1 MVEKFISYLRAGFQ
15 AFWLKTDEPN
25 RIRENIYNA
34 IRDFKRKDGRSYK
47 IQEWTCTADNP
58 DPMSAIERLSQAEDF
73 TILFAYNY
81 HWFINKPQAIQSIQ
95 DNLINWS
102 SSGKAFICVSPVE
115 TIPLEVQKDF
125 LLINMPLPREHEI
138 VNAISSM
145 APSLSLMPKGKD
157 LNKLVSSCKGLTKT
171 ELDQVLALSF
181 VESNGENFSRKV
193 INDYRAISIRKTGFL
208 DVLSPNKKFSDVM
221 GYDNIK
227 AFILETI
234 DNPKAKGIMTIG
246 PPGCGKTELMKAI
259 VGETGK
265 FGLSINMG
273 KLFSKFQG
281 ETDKNIDSTINLI
294 TATGD
299 SLVLI
304 DEFEKQFAGSGSD
317 GSLDSGTTRRAT
329 GRWLEF
335 LQDRPKGVYIVGTA
349 NSFAGIPGEYL
360 RPGRWDSSPF
370 FIDLPNHKVKKAIL
384 KYYAKKVGLRVPK
397 NIPSELMKDFSGAEV
412 EALVQIADM
421 RKISLEASSKCVI
434 PQAKTMAESVN
445 ALREWAKGRTI
456 PAEDIPFDK
465 PKRKIASRRHLDI

>member
-1 MVEKFISYLRAGFQ
+1 MRKKLISYLRAGFP

-25 RIRENIYNA
+25 RVRENIYGA
-34 IRDFKRKDGRSYK
+34 IRAFKRKDGGMYEV
-47 IQEWTCTADNP
+47 QEWTCTIEPNP
-58 DPMSAIERLSQAEDF
+58 IKAIEQLNQAEEF
-73 TILFAYNY
+73 TILFAYNFQ
-81 HWFINKPQAIQSIQ
+81 WFIDKPQIIQSIQ
-95 DNLINWS
+95 DNLTAWS
-102 SSGKAFICVSPVE
+102 NSGKAFICVSPVG

-125 LLINMPLPREHEI
+125 LLMNLPLPGEDE
-138 VNAISSM
+138 VKNAIANT
-145 APSLSLMPKGKD
+145 APNSKAMPSGKELS
-157 LNKLVSSCKGLTKT
+157 KLISSCKGLTKV
-171 ELDQVLALSF
+171 ELDQVLALSL
-181 VESNGENFSRKV
+181 VEDNGKGFSRKT
-193 INDYRAISIRKTGFL
+193 INAYKAMSIQKTGFL
-208 DVLSPNKKFSDVM
+208 DVLSPTIKFSDII

-246 PPGCGKTELMKAI
+246 PPGCGKTALMKAI

-281 ETDKNIDSTINLI
+281 ETDKNIDTVINLI
-294 TATGD
+294 TAIGD
-299 SLVLI
+299 CLILI

-335 LQDRPKGVYIVGTA
+335 LQDRPSGVYIVGTA
-349 NSFAGIPGEYL
+349 NSFSGIPGEYL

-370 FIDLPNHKVKKAIL
+370 FIDLPIHKVKKAIL
-384 KYYAKKVGLRVPK
+384 RYYAKRANLRVPK

-412 EALVQIADM
+412 EALVHIADM
-421 RKISLEASSKCVI
+421 RNISLEAAAKCVI

-456 PAEDIPFDK
+456 PAEEIPFNK
-465 PKRKIASRRHLDI
+465 KMRARSLDI